1 LYRRFYHLQ
10 EEPFSLAPDPA
21 FLYMGAQDQEALSGL
36 IYNVCTRRG
45 LTVLVGEAGTG
56 KTTLLFALL
65 GMLEKRQCVTAMCS
79 NPMLTREEFY
89 DLLLA
94 TLGVECS
101 SSLKSRQ
108 LMALRDTLLRYLAAG
123 RPAVL
128 IVDEAQRL
136 STDLLEEIRLLLNLE
151 TPRQKLLQIIV
162 AGQPEL
168 TDILRRPELRQLKQ
182 RVSCICKLEP
192 LSLEEL
198 REYLHHRLTRAGL
211 PEQSLFSEPVIQVI
225 YEYTR
230 GIPRL
235 VNSLCDGALQTGFAL
250 QSPRITVA
258 ILQEAAG
265 DLDLPLEEP
274 RGNVHL
280 EGGSPA
286 SASVANACQLLG
298 AAIRS
303 LDDGS
308 VASASVAAAPAG
320 PVPVHEDSNGKGTSV
335 VEPWVPLESYA
346 ARQRSLGF
354 FASLMDL
361 WR

>member
-1 LYRRFYHLQ
+1 MYQGFYHLQ
-10 EEPFSLAPDPA
+10 EEPFRLTPEPA
-21 FLYMGAQDQEALSGL
+21 FICMTTQHREALSGL

-65 GMLEKRQCVTAMCS
+65 EILEKRRYVTAMCN

-89 DLLLA
+89 DLLLL
-94 TLGVECS
+94 TLGVECP

-108 LMALRDTLLRYLAAG
+108 LMALQDALLRYRGEG

-136 STDLLEEIRLLLNLE
+136 SPDLLEEIRLLLNLE
-151 TPRQKLLQIIV
+151 TPHEKLLQIIV

-168 TDILRRPELRQLKQ
+168 ADILRQPELRQLKQ
-182 RVSCICKLEP
+182 RVSCLCRLEP

-211 PEQSLFSEPVIQVI
+211 PEQILFSEPVILLI
-225 YEYTR
+225 YQYTK

-235 VNSLCDGALQTGFAL
+235 VNSLCDSALQTGFAL
-250 QSPRITVA
+250 RSPRITA
-258 ILQEAAG
+258 EILQEAAK
-265 DLDLPLEEP
+265 DLDLTLEVP
-274 RGNVHL
+274 PGKFQLDSGRRA
-280 EGGSPA
+280 SP
-286 SASVANACQLLG
+286 SVAY
-298 AAIRS
+298 
-303 LDDGS
+303 
-308 VASASVAAAPAG
+308 VPAG
-320 PVPVHEDSNGKGTSV
+320 AISACPDSNGKGAGA
-335 VEPWVPLESYA
+335 VEPRVPLETYA

-354 FASLMDL
+354 LASLLDL